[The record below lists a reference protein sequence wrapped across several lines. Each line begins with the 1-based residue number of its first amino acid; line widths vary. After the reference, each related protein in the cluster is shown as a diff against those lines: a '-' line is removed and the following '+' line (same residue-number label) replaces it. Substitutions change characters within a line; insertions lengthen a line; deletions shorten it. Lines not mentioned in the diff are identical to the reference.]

1 MFSMRSR
8 KRTVKGSSDS
18 ATLAFDLLSNLTY
31 MAAMSVGGAPR
42 DLILEWT
49 IKQNYKTVVYFR
61 QVYLLAKRTGFEYA
75 RAFQMVASKTPAES
89 VKSLLLRF
97 AGAIQSGYPEQEF
110 LLEEAKVQREQYIN
124 GYYRSL
130 ETVAKW
136 GDAYAALTVSVSLV
150 VVVAMISTMM
160 SDIDILFVMA
170 LGVAMLFVNAF
181 GVFIIY
187 RTSPYEVKTFDN
199 KGGPKGRRLARK
211 LFYYLII
218 PGAILAAL
226 IMVTSSLAWGLM
238 LLGLVLFPTGILA
251 WIDDAKVDKLDQE
264 TSMFIRAVGNIS
276 ASLGTTVSNA
286 LTKIDQRS
294 MGNLEPYI
302 QRLQVRLANN
312 LKPELCWDAFR
323 DEVGAELMNRTTHI
337 FVDGVSLGGDAAKV
351 GGIAAEFSMDAA
363 LMRARRTVSAT
374 PFAFLTIPLH
384 FAMTGLMTFILE
396 IMKAFNAHITI
407 ALDELATQSANSNTV
422 GVLPE
427 LPIFQS
433 QDMGP
438 ITALTIIALLSYTV
452 ANALAPKFAKGGH
465 PLLICFFGGI
475 TCFMTGFNLWLI
487 PPLASGIL
495 LGAGS

>member
-1 MFSMRSR
+1 MFSISSR

-18 ATLAFDLLSNLTY
+18 GTLAFDLLSNLTY
-31 MAAMSVGGAPR
+31 MAAMSVGGGSR

-75 RAFQMVASKTPAES
+75 RAFQMVAGKTPAES

-97 AGAIQSGYPEQEF
+97 AGAIQSGYPEKEF
-110 LLEEAKVQREQYIN
+110 MLEEAKVQREQYIN

-136 GDAYAALTVSVSLV
+136 GDAYAALLVSVSLV
-150 VVVAMISTMM
+150 VVVAMISTML
-160 SDIDILFVMA
+160 SDIDMLFVMA
-170 LGVAMLFVNAF
+170 LATSMLFVTAF
-181 GVFIIY
+181 GVYIIY
-187 RTSPYEVKTFDN
+187 RTSPYEVKTYDN

-211 LFYYLII
+211 LFYYLVI
-218 PGAILAAL
+218 PGAILASL
-226 IMVTSSLAWGLM
+226 IMVTSSLAVGLM
-238 LLGLVLFPTGILA
+238 LLGLALLPTGILA
-251 WIDDAKVDKLDQE
+251 WIDDGKVDKLDQE
-264 TSMFIRAVGNIS
+264 TAMFIRSVGNVS
-276 ASLGTTVSNA
+276 ASLGTTVSHA
-286 LTKIDQRS
+286 LTKIDRRS

-302 QRLQVRLANN
+302 QRLQVRLASNI
-312 LKPELCWDAFR
+312 KSELCWDAFR
-323 DEVGAELMNRTTHI
+323 DEVGAELMNRTTHM
-337 FVDGVSLGGDAAKV
+337 FVDGVALGGDAGKV
-351 GGIAAEFSMDAA
+351 GVIAAEFSMDAA

-396 IMKAFNAHITI
+396 IMKAFNTQITL
-407 ALDELATQSANSNTV
+407 ALDELATQSASSSTV
-422 GVLPE
+422 GALPE

-438 ITALTIIALLSYTV
+438 ITALTIVALISYTV

-475 TCFMTGFNLWLI
+475 TCLMTGFNLWII

-495 LGAGS
+495 LGSAA

>member
-1 MFSMRSR
+1 MFSIRSR

-31 MAAMSVGGAPR
+31 MAAMSVGGASR

-75 RAFQMVASKTPAES
+75 RSFQMVASKTPAES

-124 GYYRSL
+124 SYYRSL

-136 GDAYAALTVSVSLV
+136 GDAYAALLVSVSLV
-150 VVVAMISTMM
+150 VVVAMISTML

-218 PGAILAAL
+218 PGAILASL
-226 IMVTSSLAWGLM
+226 IMVTYSLSWGLM

-251 WIDDAKVDKLDQE
+251 WIDDGKVDKLDQE
-264 TSMFIRAVGNIS
+264 TSMFIRAVGNVS

-302 QRLQVRLANN
+302 QRLQVRLSNN

-323 DEVGAELMNRTTHI
+323 DEVGAESH
-337 FVDGVSLGGDAAKV
+337 
-351 GGIAAEFSMDAA
+351 
-363 LMRARRTVSAT
+363 
-374 PFAFLTIPLH
+374 
-384 FAMTGLMTFILE
+384 
-396 IMKAFNAHITI
+396 
-407 ALDELATQSANSNTV
+407 
-422 GVLPE
+422 
-427 LPIFQS
+427 
-433 QDMGP
+433 
-438 ITALTIIALLSYTV
+438 
-452 ANALAPKFAKGGH
+452 H
-465 PLLICFFGGI
+465 PYICGW
-475 TCFMTGFNLWLI
+475 CS
-487 PPLASGIL
+487 SGWRC
-495 LGAGS
+495 G